1 MICSKWRLFF
11 RINLMIKE
19 NPIIA
24 IIAGEVSGDILGAG
38 LIQAL
43 KRHYPQAKFVGIGGE
58 RMIAQ
63 GFESFFDM
71 EEALCYGASRSS
83 QAFASIAKNF
93 VAVSLNNFLILNLMY
108 LSVLMHQI
116 LILPLNWN

>member
-1 MICSKWRLFF
+1 MICSKCGRFF

-19 NPIIA
+19 NPTIA
-24 IIAGEVSGDILGAG
+24 IVAGEVSGDILGAG

-63 GFESFFDM
+63 G
-71 EEALCYGASRSS
+71 LK
-83 QAFASIAKNF
+83 AF
-93 VAVSLNNFLILNLMY
+93 
-108 LSVLMHQI
+108 
-116 LILPLNWN
+116 

>member
-1 MICSKWRLFF
+1 
-11 RINLMIKE
+11 MIKE
-19 NPIIA
+19 NPTIA

-43 KRHYPQAKFVGIGGE
+43 KRYYPQAKFVGIGGE

-71 EEALCYGASRSS
+71 EE
-83 QAFASIAKNF
+83 
-93 VAVSLNNFLILNLMY
+93 
-108 LSVLMHQI
+108 LSVMGLVEVLKHLPRLLKIRRSIIDQLSDIKPDVFIGIDAPI
-116 LILPLNWN
+116 LILPLN